1 MGIPLQLNQIYSLI
15 MEATTKRIDATLL
28 QLNQN
33 NLVRIIGKCESYDAN
48 HQQAILISN
57 GSIKLDLSSAAAAS
71 DGSNGNGTLQ
81 VNKNY
86 EIIGK
91 VSHNPS
97 DLKVHVYS
105 IVELTDNLNLKAAE
119 KLVQYT
125 YKVPELFYQEA

>member
-1 MGIPLQLNQIYSLI
+1 

-28 QLNQN
+28 QQNQN
-33 NLVRIIGKCESYDAN
+33 NLVRIIGKCESYDS
-48 HQQAILISN
+48 HSQSAILISN
-57 GSIKLDLSSAAAAS
+57 GSIKLDLSSSGIQQDSGSGSS
-71 DGSNGNGTLQ
+71 DGVLQ

-91 VSHNPS
+91 VSHNAS

-105 IVELTDNLNLKAAE
+105 IVELTDNLNFKAVE

>member
-1 MGIPLQLNQIYSLI
+1 

-28 QLNQN
+28 QQNQN
-33 NLVRIIGKCESYDAN
+33 NLVRIIGKCESYNATS
-48 HQQAILISN
+48 QSAILISN
-57 GSIKLDLSSAAAAS
+57 GSIKLDLSSAAAQDS
-71 DGSNGNGTLQ
+71 NNGDGSSVLQ

-86 EIIGK
+86 EVIGK

-105 IVELTDNLNLKAAE
+105 IVELTDNLNFKAVE
-119 KLVQYT
+119 KLVHYT

>member
-1 MGIPLQLNQIYSLI
+1 

-28 QLNQN
+28 QQNQN
-33 NLVRIIGKCESYDAN
+33 NLVRIIGKCESYDTST
-48 HQQAILISN
+48 QQAILISN
-57 GSIKLDLSSAAAAS
+57 GSVKLDLSSATQ
-71 DGSNGNGTLQ
+71 DGAGNDGDNNGDGALQ

-105 IVELTDNLNLKAAE
+105 VVSLTDNLNLNAVE

-125 YKVPELFYQEA
+125 YKVPELFYQES